1 MEDCM
6 NEKVRKSNQLN
17 FRLPQEDILLLEKQ
31 RATLKMTQVKF
42 ISHVINNG
50 VNEIIEVSSPK
61 LREDIVTIEKI
72 FSQIGNNLNQIAAA
86 LNSGKQPNQD
96 VLDVLSKLD
105 KNMGV
110 LTNRLESLKKEKIT
124 IKGDI

>member
-1 MEDCM
+1 M
-6 NEKVRKSNQLN
+6 NDKVRKSNQLN

-96 VLDVLSKLD
+96 VLGVLSKLD

>member
-6 NEKVRKSNQLN
+6 NDKVRKSNQLN

-42 ISHVINNG
+42 ISHIINNG
-50 VNEIIEVSSPK
+50 VSEIIEVSSPK

-72 FSQIGNNLNQIAAA
+72 FGQIGNNLNQIAAA
-86 LNSGKQPNQD
+86 LNSGKQPSQD
-96 VLDVLSKLD
+96 VLDVLTKLD
-105 KNMGV
+105 KNMGL
-110 LTNRLESLKKEKIT
+110 LTQRLNSLKKEKTT
-124 IKGDI
+124 IKGYI

>member
-1 MEDCM
+1 MSDKE
-6 NEKVRKSNQLN
+6 RKSNQLN
-17 FRLPQEDILLLEKQ
+17 FRLPKDDIQLLETQ
-31 RATLKMTQVKF
+31 RAALKMTQVKF
-42 ISHVINNG
+42 ISHIINNG
-50 VNEIIEVSSPK
+50 IHEVIEVSSPK

-96 VLDVLSKLD
+96 ILDVLSKLD
-105 KNMGV
+105 KNMVV

>member
-1 MEDCM
+1 MSDKE
-6 NEKVRKSNQLN
+6 RKSNQLN
-17 FRLPQEDILLLEKQ
+17 FRLPKDDIQLLETQ
-31 RATLKMTQVKF
+31 RAALKMTQVKF
-42 ISHVINNG
+42 ISHIINNG
-50 VNEIIEVSSPK
+50 IHEVIEVSSPK

-96 VLDVLSKLD
+96 ILDVLSKLD

>member
-1 MEDCM
+1 MSDKE
-6 NEKVRKSNQLN
+6 RKSNQLN
-17 FRLPQEDILLLEKQ
+17 FRLPKDDIQLLETQ
-31 RATLKMTQVKF
+31 RAALKMTQVKF
-42 ISHVINNG
+42 ISHIINNG
-50 VNEIIEVSSPK
+50 INEVIEVCSPK

-96 VLDVLSKLD
+96 ILDVLSKLD

>member
-1 MEDCM
+1 MSDKE
-6 NEKVRKSNQLN
+6 RKSNQLN
-17 FRLPQEDILLLEKQ
+17 FRLPKDDIQLLETQ
-31 RATLKMTQVKF
+31 RAALKMTQVKF
-42 ISHVINNG
+42 ISHIINNG
-50 VNEIIEVSSPK
+50 INEVIEVCSPK

-86 LNSGKQPNQD
+86 LNSGKQPSQD
-96 VLDVLSKLD
+96 ILDVLSKLD

>member
-1 MEDCM
+1 MSDKE
-6 NEKVRKSNQLN
+6 RKSNQLN
-17 FRLPQEDILLLEKQ
+17 FRLPKDDIQLLETQ
-31 RATLKMTQVKF
+31 RAALKMTQVKF
-42 ISHVINNG
+42 ISHIINNG

-61 LREDIVTIEKI
+61 LREDIVTIEKL

-86 LNSGKQPNQD
+86 LNSGKQSSQD

-110 LTNRLESLKKEKIT
+110 LTKILEGLKKEKIT
-124 IKGDI
+124 IKGNV

>member
-1 MEDCM
+1 M
-6 NEKVRKSNQLN
+6 NDKVRKSNQLN

>member
-6 NEKVRKSNQLN
+6 NDKVRKSNQLN

-42 ISHVINNG
+42 ISHIINNG

-61 LREDIVTIEKI
+61 LREDIVTIEKV
-72 FSQIGNNLNQIAAA
+72 FSQIGNNVNQIAAA
-86 LNSGKQPNQD
+86 LNSGKEPNQD
-96 VLDVLSKLD
+96 ILKTLEQLD
-105 KNMGV
+105 KNMRR
-110 LTNRLESLKKEKIT
+110 LIDRLESLKKEKIT

>member
-1 MEDCM
+1 M
-6 NEKVRKSNQLN
+6 NDKVRKSNQLN

-50 VNEIIEVSSPK
+50 GNEIIEVSSPK

-96 VLDVLSKLD
+96 VLDVLNKLD

>member
-1 MEDCM
+1 MSDKE
-6 NEKVRKSNQLN
+6 RKSNQLN
-17 FRLPQEDILLLEKQ
+17 FRLPKDDIQLLETQ
-31 RATLKMTQVKF
+31 RAALKMTQVKF
-42 ISHVINNG
+42 ISHIINNG
-50 VNEIIEVSSPK
+50 INEVMEVCSPK

-96 VLDVLSKLD
+96 ILDVLSKLD

>member
-6 NEKVRKSNQLN
+6 NDKVRKSNQLN

-96 VLDVLSKLD
+96 VLDVLNKLD

>member
-6 NEKVRKSNQLN
+6 NDKVRKSNQLN

-42 ISHVINNG
+42 ISHIISNG

-86 LNSGKQPNQD
+86 LNSGKQPSQD
-96 VLDVLSKLD
+96 VLDVLTKLD
-105 KNMGV
+105 KNMGL
-110 LTNRLESLKKEKIT
+110 LTQRLNSLKKEKIT

>member
-1 MEDCM
+1 MSDKE
-6 NEKVRKSNQLN
+6 RKSNQLN
-17 FRLPQEDILLLEKQ
+17 FRLPKEDIQLLETQ
-31 RATLKMTQVKF
+31 RAALKMTQVKF
-42 ISHVINNG
+42 ISHIINNG
-50 VNEIIEVSSPK
+50 IHEVIEVSSPK

-96 VLDVLSKLD
+96 ILDVLSKLD

>member
-6 NEKVRKSNQLN
+6 SDKERKSNQLN
-17 FRLPQEDILLLEKQ
+17 FRLPKDDIQLLETQ
-31 RATLKMTQVKF
+31 RAALKMTQVKF
-42 ISHVINNG
+42 ISHIINNG
-50 VNEIIEVSSPK
+50 IHEVIEVSSPK

-96 VLDVLSKLD
+96 ILDVLSKLD

>member
-1 MEDCM
+1 
-6 NEKVRKSNQLN
+6 
-17 FRLPQEDILLLEKQ
+17 
-31 RATLKMTQVKF
+31 
-42 ISHVINNG
+42 
-50 VNEIIEVSSPK
+50 
-61 LREDIVTIEKI
+61 DIVTIEKI

-96 VLDVLSKLD
+96 ILDVLSKLD

>member
-1 MEDCM
+1 M
-6 NEKVRKSNQLN
+6 NDKVRKSNQLN

-50 VNEIIEVSSPK
+50 GNEIIEVSSPK

-96 VLDVLSKLD
+96 ILDVLSKLD

>member
-1 MEDCM
+1 MSDKE
-6 NEKVRKSNQLN
+6 RKSNQLN
-17 FRLPQEDILLLEKQ
+17 FRLPKDDIQLLETQ
-31 RATLKMTQVKF
+31 RAALKMTQVKF
-42 ISHVINNG
+42 ISHIINNG
-50 VNEIIEVSSPK
+50 INEVIEVCSPK

-72 FSQIGNNLNQIAAA
+72 FGQIGNNLNQIAAA

-96 VLDVLSKLD
+96 ILDVLSKLD

>member
-1 MEDCM
+1 M
-6 NEKVRKSNQLN
+6 NNKIRKSNQLN

-42 ISHVINNG
+42 ISHIINNG

-86 LNSGKQPNQD
+86 LNSGKQPSQD
-96 VLDVLSKLD
+96 VLDVLTKLD
-105 KNMGV
+105 KNMGL
-110 LTNRLESLKKEKIT
+110 LTQRLNSLKKEKIT

>member
-1 MEDCM
+1 M
-6 NEKVRKSNQLN
+6 NNKVRKSNQLN

-42 ISHVINNG
+42 ISHIINNG

-96 VLDVLSKLD
+96 ILDVLSKLD

>member
-6 NEKVRKSNQLN
+6 SDKERKSNQLN
-17 FRLPQEDILLLEKQ
+17 FRLPKEDIQLLETQ
-31 RATLKMTQVKF
+31 RAALKMTQVKF
-42 ISHVINNG
+42 ISHIINNG

-61 LREDIVTIEKI
+61 LREDIVTIEKL

-86 LNSGKQPNQD
+86 LNSGKQSSQD

-110 LTNRLESLKKEKIT
+110 LTKILEGLKKEKIT
-124 IKGDI
+124 IKGNV

>member
-1 MEDCM
+1 M
-6 NEKVRKSNQLN
+6 NDKVRKSNQLN

-42 ISHVINNG
+42 ISHIINNG
-50 VNEIIEVSSPK
+50 VSEIIEVSSPK

-72 FSQIGNNLNQIAAA
+72 FGQIGNNLNQIAAA
-86 LNSGKQPNQD
+86 LNSGKQPSQD
-96 VLDVLSKLD
+96 VLDILAKLD

-110 LTNRLESLKKEKIT
+110 LTNRLESLKKEKMENI
-124 IKGDI
+124 ICIVV

>member
-1 MEDCM
+1 MSDKE
-6 NEKVRKSNQLN
+6 RKSNQLN
-17 FRLPQEDILLLEKQ
+17 FRLPKDDVQLLETQ
-31 RATLKMTQVKF
+31 RAALKMTQVKF
-42 ISHVINNG
+42 ISHIINNG
-50 VNEIIEVSSPK
+50 INEVIEVCSPK

-96 VLDVLSKLD
+96 ILDVLSKLD

>member
-6 NEKVRKSNQLN
+6 NDKVRKSNQLN
-17 FRLPQEDILLLEKQ
+17 FRLPKDDIQLLETQ
-31 RATLKMTQVKF
+31 RAALKMTQVKF
-42 ISHVINNG
+42 ISHIINNG
-50 VNEIIEVSSPK
+50 IHEVIEVSSPK

-96 VLDVLSKLD
+96 ILDVLSKLD

>member
-6 NEKVRKSNQLN
+6 NDKVRKSNQLN

>member
-1 MEDCM
+1 M

>member
-1 MEDCM
+1 MSD
-6 NEKVRKSNQLN
+6 KKKKSNQLN
-17 FRLPQEDILLLEKQ
+17 FRLPKDDIQLLETQ
-31 RATLKMTQVKF
+31 RAALKMTQVKF
-42 ISHVINNG
+42 ISHIINNG
-50 VNEIIEVSSPK
+50 INEVIEVCSPK

-96 VLDVLSKLD
+96 ILDVLSKLD

>member
-6 NEKVRKSNQLN
+6 NDKVRKSNQLN

-42 ISHVINNG
+42 ISHIINNG

-96 VLDVLSKLD
+96 ILDVLSKLD

>member
-1 MEDCM
+1 M
-6 NEKVRKSNQLN
+6 NDKVRKSNQLN

-96 VLDVLSKLD
+96 ILDVLSKLD

>member
-6 NEKVRKSNQLN
+6 NDKVRKSNQLN

-96 VLDVLSKLD
+96 ILDVLSKLD

>member
-1 MEDCM
+1 
-6 NEKVRKSNQLN
+6 
-17 FRLPQEDILLLEKQ
+17 
-31 RATLKMTQVKF
+31 MTQVKF
-42 ISHVINNG
+42 ISHIINNG
-50 VNEIIEVSSPK
+50 INEVIEVCSPK

-96 VLDVLSKLD
+96 ILDVLSKLD

>member
-1 MEDCM
+1 MSDKE
-6 NEKVRKSNQLN
+6 RKSNQLN
-17 FRLPQEDILLLEKQ
+17 FRLPKDDIQLLETQ
-31 RATLKMTQVKF
+31 RAALKMTQVKF
-42 ISHVINNG
+42 ISHIINNG
-50 VNEIIEVSSPK
+50 VNEVIEVSSPK
-61 LREDIVTIEKI
+61 LREDIFTIEKI